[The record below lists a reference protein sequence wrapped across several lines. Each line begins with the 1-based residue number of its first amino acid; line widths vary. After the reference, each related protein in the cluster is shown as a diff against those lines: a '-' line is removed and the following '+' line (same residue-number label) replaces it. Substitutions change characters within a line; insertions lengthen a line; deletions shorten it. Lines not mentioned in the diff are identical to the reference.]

1 MKRLKNQEAVLWC
14 KLKDGDIVALGD
26 LYELIIDDLFTYG
39 IQFSQDKH
47 YVMDCIHDLFLDLYK
62 YKKNLASTNNVKYY
76 LLRSLK
82 NKILKKQ
89 KGKFIPLLYDTF
101 LKKNDSQNYSP
112 SFEEEIIKEEFLDE
126 RKLKLSEA
134 IGFLSKK
141 QKQGL
146 FLRFTEN
153 RDYEEVAQIM
163 NVSVQS
169 SRTTIYRAIRTLR
182 KHLTILLFLV
192 KTYFFIFF

>member
-26 LYELIIDDLFTYG
+26 LYELFIDDLFTYG

-82 NKILKKQ
+82 NKILKKK
-89 KGKFIPLLYDTF
+89 KGEFIPLLDNTYI
-101 LKKNDSQNYSP
+101 KKNDDRNYST
-112 SFEEEIIKEEFLDE
+112 SFEEEVIKKDFVDE

-134 IGFLSKK
+134 ISFLSKN

-153 RDYEEVAQIM
+153 RDYKEIAQIM

-182 KHLTILLFLV
+182 KHLALLIVFCQNM
-192 KTYFFIFF
+192 FF